1 MNKKTHI
8 VDLLSFFSFQKT
20 LEFPLDKKHS
30 DKGNSISIPK
40 KNSKTETAKNETK
53 NLVENPTKIEKTSIE
68 ENKKPN
74 IFVTAPP
81 SNNVNI
87 EKTKVLVNEPI
98 KISDPQKNIMM
109 DERKKYEP
117 AKLQKKAVE
126 NKLSEINRI
135 ILNHFII

>member
-1 MNKKTHI
+1 M
-8 VDLLSFFSFQKT
+8 
-20 LEFPLDKKHS
+20 DKKHS
-30 DKGNSISIPK
+30 DKGNSINIPK

-53 NLVENPTKIEKTSIE
+53 NFIESPAKMEKTSIE
-68 ENKKPN
+68 ENKKPK
-74 IFVTAPP
+74 ILVTAP

-98 KISDPQKNIMM
+98 NKPDPKQNIMM

-126 NKLSEINRI
+126 NKLSEIKSI
-135 ILNHFII
+135 FVNHFEI